1 MYVKPGAAPDVERDL
16 LELVRIMP
24 QALRGL
30 KRAGPDP
37 EDVDADPAL
46 RQAREQ
52 FTGGALGPRHLPV
65 LVALALEGT
74 MSVGDVARRVGLGV
88 PATSLMI
95 GELDRA
101 EIVERRPD
109 EQDRRR
115 TVVSIRAPH
124 AAWAERLAR
133 EKIAPLR
140 RALERMGPET
150 RAGFLNGWRVL
161 AQEVGETTSCSDS
174 PAA

>member
-1 MYVKPGAAPDVERDL
+1 MYVKPGQTPDVDRDL

-24 QALRGL
+24 QVLRGL

-37 EDVDADPAL
+37 EDPEQDPAL
-46 RQAREQ
+46 CRAREQ
-52 FTGGALGPRHLPV
+52 FTGGDLGPRHLPV
-65 LVALALEGT
+65 IVALALEGT
-74 MSVGDVARRVGLGV
+74 MSVGDVARRIGLGV
-88 PATSLMI
+88 AATSLMI

-101 EIVERRPD
+101 EIIERRSD

-115 TVVSIRAPH
+115 TVVSIRPEH
-124 AAWAERLAR
+124 SVWAERLAS

-150 RAGFLNGWRVL
+150 RAGFLEGWRVL
-161 AQEVGETTSCSDS
+161 ADEVGETG
-174 PAA
+174 